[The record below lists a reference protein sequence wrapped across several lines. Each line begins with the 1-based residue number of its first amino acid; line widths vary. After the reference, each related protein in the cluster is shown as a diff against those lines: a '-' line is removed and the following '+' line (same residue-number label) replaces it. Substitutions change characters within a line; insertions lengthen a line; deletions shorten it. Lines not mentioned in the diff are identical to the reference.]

1 MRREDPAKDLMPIR
15 LYHLLL
21 DLHDHW
27 ERWAPKLS
35 YPSRSAG
42 LTSGGV
48 VSSTCED
55 LEDGADYYAIR
66 VIDTAWD
73 QLGPAQ
79 RVSVE
84 IIMGWLPPVA
94 TVREGVLESAIEAL
108 EAKCRSGGVSL

>member
-15 LYHLLL
+15 LYNLLW

-27 ERWAPKLS
+27 ERWRPKVGF
-35 YPSRSAG
+35 PTKAVG

-55 LEDGADYYAIR
+55 LEDEADHYAIR
-66 VIDTAWD
+66 VIDAAWD
-73 QLGPAQ
+73 QLGPSQ

-84 IIMGWLPPVA
+84 IAMGWLPLVA
-94 TVREGVLESAIEAL
+94 TVREGVLEGAIEAL
-108 EAKCRSGGVSL
+108 EAKCRAGGVSL

>member
-1 MRREDPAKDLMPIR
+1 MKRDDVAKELMPIR

-27 ERWAPKLS
+27 ERWRPKVGF
-35 YPSRSAG
+35 PSKSVG

-55 LEDGADYYAIR
+55 LEDEADYYAIR
-66 VIDTAWD
+66 VIDAAWD

-84 IIMGWLPPVA
+84 VVMGWLPPVA
-94 TVREGVLESAIEAL
+94 TVREGVLEGAIEAL
-108 EAKCRSGGVSL
+108 EAKCRTGGVSL